1 MTDYH
6 SIVYIH
12 YCFLTHPSRN
22 GPCWGLCILTEQCY
36 NKYEWPGILSPWRMY
51 LGARRLGYMA
61 VLFPVFWSLHGV
73 FHTNRIMCEFSILL
87 MVGSIYCLLFVC
99 FVICHQHLLSFHP
112 VTTGVR
118 RCLIAVLICI
128 SLLVISMVVYYKHVM
143 AVYTAFL
150 WNVCSGHLSVFGWT
164 TFLAAEYLSPHVF
177 WTPLF
182 SQKEQIAHLS
192 HCVSC
197 LLILCFLCWAYTFQF
212 EIISL
217 VNFFLYFLLLLL
229 FIYFS
234 FFYIRLVSFQC
245 DNKVLWETHAS
256 MVSAFKHRA
265 YEPKKRIPLVSFFL
279 ILFPV
284 LLEFVIHCLG

>member
-61 VLFPVFWSLHGV
+61 VLFSVFWSLHGV

-87 MVGSIYCLLFVC
+87 MVGGIYCLLFIC
-99 FVICHQHLLSFHP
+99 FVICYQHLLSFHP

-118 RCLIAVLICI
+118 RTA
-128 SLLVISMVVYYKHVM
+128 SLRFWFAFPWLVIRMVVYYKHVM

-150 WNVCSGHLSVFGWT
+150 WSVCSGHLSFGWT
-164 TFLAAEYLSPHVF
+164 IFKAVEYLSPHVF
-177 WTPLF
+177 WTPLL
-182 SQKEQIAHLS
+182 SQKEQIVHLS

-197 LLILCFLCWAYTFQF
+197 LLILCFLCWADTFQF
-212 EIISL
+212 EIIPL
-217 VNFFLYFLLLLL
+217 VNFFIF
-229 FIYFS
+229 
-234 FFYIRLVSFQC
+234 FFYFYLLIFL
-245 DNKVLWETHAS
+245 
-256 MVSAFKHRA
+256 
-265 YEPKKRIPLVSFFL
+265 FFL
-279 ILFPV
+279 HQTGI
-284 LLEFVIHCLG
+284 ITMW